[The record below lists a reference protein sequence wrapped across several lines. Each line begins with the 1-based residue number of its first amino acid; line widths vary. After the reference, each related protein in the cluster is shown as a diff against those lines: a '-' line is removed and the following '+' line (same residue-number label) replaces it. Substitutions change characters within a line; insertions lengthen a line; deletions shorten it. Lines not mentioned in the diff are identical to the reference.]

1 MLIRIF
7 ILFILL
13 LSLGAQAQ
21 YEGIPL
27 KIKDGTASVI
37 QQKNLTLRYNNLFE
51 LFEHCEEA
59 EIEIR
64 AARTYGGMSTFFLAA
79 GGGFLSISVI
89 SNFITY
95 EDPIQGNTGASSEF
109 EKRKKREKIFALIGV
124 GSLATGAYLVS
135 VKRNKR
141 RKAVEIYNGLL
152 EKKSA
157 MESELQLDLALKGLG
172 LKFTF

>member
-27 KIKDGTASVI
+27 KIKDGTAAVI
-37 QQKNLTLRYNNLFE
+37 QQKNLTLRY
-51 LFEHCEEA
+51 
-59 EIEIR
+59 
-64 AARTYGGMSTFFLAA
+64 YGGMSTFFLAA